1 MHVEPV
7 EIQHVELGR
16 RVLGYRRQTVDRLLE
31 DVTASYESTWHERE
45 QLRVEVDR
53 LREELGNRAY
63 AEQLL
68 KDVAVQTQRAAD
80 ETLRAARDE
89 AAALLDDARR
99 QGFETVRSAEG
110 ERERLRREI
119 CRLESTEQE
128 IADRFRSLITSA
140 TELLEGRPHLTNG
153 SATER
158 EPGPTAGTQNEDAA
172 EDARSPARARP
183 AEALGSTIASAEL
196 ATA

>member
-7 EIQHVELGR
+7 EIQHVKLGR

-31 DVTASYESTWHERE
+31 DVTASYEVTWHERE
-45 QLRVEVDR
+45 QLRTEVDE
-53 LREELGNRAY
+53 LREEFGNRAY

-89 AAALLDDARR
+89 ATALLEDARR
-99 QGFETVRSAEG
+99 KAFETVRSAEG
-110 ERERLRREI
+110 ERERLKSEVR
-119 CRLESTEQE
+119 RLESAEQE
-128 IADRFRSLITSA
+128 VGERFRSLIAAASD
-140 TELLEGRPHLTNG
+140 LIEGRLQLRNG
-153 SATER
+153 SAGAPKPAPSPPPQSEDGDVPSSV
-158 EPGPTAGTQNEDAA
+158 PGEAVAPTVT
-172 EDARSPARARP
+172 
-183 AEALGSTIASAEL
+183 SAEL